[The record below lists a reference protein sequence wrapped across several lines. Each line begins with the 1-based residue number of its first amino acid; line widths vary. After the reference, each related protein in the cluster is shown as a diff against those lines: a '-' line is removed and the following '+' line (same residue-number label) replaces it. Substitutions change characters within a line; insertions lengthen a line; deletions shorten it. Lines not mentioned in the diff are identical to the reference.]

1 MNQNSETRF
10 PRLLLQAAAL
20 LLALLAAAAPARAD
34 LSPAN
39 DSGVFTIRLTP
50 NVDMGVIVDT
60 TGAAWAGSADL
71 DAALAMNSESVLG
84 TGVKLTVVGNF
95 NVQELALEAAA
106 LDTWTLDLDETPT
119 NDQLRLYALIGA
131 QQASAPAPA
140 LFNGAANLVTASP
153 VRAGQAQANE
163 GGNTGHTYEFSTSQA
178 PEYADVDD
186 MAVGAERRL
195 WLRANTPPQTSSDAV
210 QRFVLTVTA
219 VSGAGL

>member
-60 TGAAWAGSADL
+60 SGAAWAGSANL
-71 DAALAMNSESVLG
+71 DTVLAMNAESILG
-84 TGVKLTVVGNF
+84 TGVKLTIVGDF
-95 NVQELALEAAA
+95 NIQELTLSAAA
-106 LDTWTLDLDETPT
+106 LDTWTIDSDETPT
-119 NDQLRLYALIGA
+119 NDALRLYGLVGA
-131 QQASAPAPA
+131 DQAAAPSSA
-140 LFNGAANLVTASP
+140 LFNGAANLVTTSA
-153 VRAGQAQANE
+153 VRVGQAQANE
-163 GGNTGHTYEFSTSQA
+163 GGDTGHAYEFSTGQT
-178 PEYADVDD
+178 PQYADADN
-186 MAVGAERRL
+186 MPVGAARRL
-195 WLRANTPPQTSSDAV
+195 WLRANTPPQSSTDEQ

-219 VSGAGL
+219 VTGAGL